1 MQYINMAVDN
11 DTTKSAVII
20 EHAGDIHAV
29 NGDTDGA
36 VKFWQ
41 QALEAGTENDK
52 AIRRKIKLKKYVEE

>member
-1 MQYINMAVDN
+1 MQYIKMAVDN

-41 QALEAGTENDK
+41 QALEAGAENDK